1 MTTVD
6 QAFRSVVRAWPVMVR
21 VLNQLEKSRLRGPL
35 SHNGGSLYAEV
46 EALIRHWPSA
56 LQLARAYHT
65 VVEDEFGSQ
74 SYPESA
80 RQVER
85 WHTIA
90 VNELNAELG
99 ITHCNG
105 KDRHLLHP
113 EIVAILAVAVG
124 DPEFRVQP
132 IHGDG
137 VPPLHLLRGF
147 LVRLRTELILYN
159 RVVRTGK
166 L

>member
-21 VLNQLEKSRLRGPL
+21 VTNMLERARSKGKRIDGMDVLL
-35 SHNGGSLYAEV
+35 V
-46 EALIRHWPSA
+46 EMGYLIRHWPSA
-56 LQLARAYHT
+56 PQLARAYHT

-80 RQVER
+80 QQVER
-85 WHTIA
+85 WHTVA

-105 KDRHLLHP
+105 KDRHHLRVEQVDDLNRRR
-113 EIVAILAVAVG
+113 ECIVCGLVTEVAVFEVG
-124 DPEFRVQP
+124 DWVWR
-132 IHGDG
+132 
-137 VPPLHLLRGF
+137 
-147 LVRLRTELILYN
+147 
-159 RVVRTGK
+159 K
-166 L
+166 K

>member
-1 MTTVD
+1 MTAVD
-6 QAFRSVVRAWPVMVR
+6 DSFRSVVRAWPVMVR

-46 EALIRHWPSA
+46 EDMIRHWPSA
-56 LQLARAYHT
+56 LQIARAYHT

-85 WHTIA
+85 WHTVA

-105 KDRHLLHP
+105 KDRHDLRVEQVDDLNRKRECIVCGLVP
-113 EIVAILAVAVG
+113 EVAVFEVG
-124 DPEFRVQP
+124 DWVWR
-132 IHGDG
+132 
-137 VPPLHLLRGF
+137 
-147 LVRLRTELILYN
+147 
-159 RVVRTGK
+159 K
-166 L
+166 K

>member
-105 KDRHLLHP
+105 KDRHDLRVEQVDDLNRKR
-113 EIVAILAVAVG
+113 ECIVCGYVAEVAVFEVG
-124 DPEFRVQP
+124 DWVWR
-132 IHGDG
+132 
-137 VPPLHLLRGF
+137 
-147 LVRLRTELILYN
+147 
-159 RVVRTGK
+159 K
-166 L
+166 K

>member
-85 WHTIA
+85 WHTVA

-105 KDRHLLHP
+105 KDRHDLRVEQVDDLNRKR
-113 EIVAILAVAVG
+113 ECIVCGHVAEVAVFEVG
-124 DPEFRVQP
+124 DWVWR
-132 IHGDG
+132 
-137 VPPLHLLRGF
+137 
-147 LVRLRTELILYN
+147 
-159 RVVRTGK
+159 K
-166 L
+166 K